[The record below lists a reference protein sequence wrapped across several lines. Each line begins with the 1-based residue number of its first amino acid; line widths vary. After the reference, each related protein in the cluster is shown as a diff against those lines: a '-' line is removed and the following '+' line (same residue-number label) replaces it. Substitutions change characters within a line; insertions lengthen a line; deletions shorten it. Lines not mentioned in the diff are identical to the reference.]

1 MALLYELNP
10 VVAVSVVIV
19 VVGFVAM
26 ISLTLWGVHDMR
38 RGHVTLHHAV
48 IQGQIA
54 LERGLVELQRGHVE
68 LQHGQAEL
76 KRLDIV
82 IGGMVYQEDEKTRAL
97 IIARFDEMLRLLP
110 R

>member
-1 MALLYELNP
+1 MVLLYELNP

-26 ISLTLWGVHDMR
+26 ISLTLWGIYDMR
-38 RGHVTLHHAV
+38 RGHTALHQAV

-54 LERGLVELQRGHVE
+54 LERGLAELQR
-68 LQHGQAEL
+68 GQAEL

-82 IGGMVYQEDEKTRAL
+82 IGGMVYQEDETTRAL
-97 IIARFDEMLRLLP
+97 ITARFEEMLARLP